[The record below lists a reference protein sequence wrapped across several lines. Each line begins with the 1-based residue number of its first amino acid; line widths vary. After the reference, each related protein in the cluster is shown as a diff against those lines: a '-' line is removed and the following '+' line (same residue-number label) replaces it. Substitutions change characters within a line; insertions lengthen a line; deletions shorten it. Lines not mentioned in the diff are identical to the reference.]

1 MGIGECSRLSRLPYT
16 TERANE
22 RARSELKNYANAMH
36 DIDHKSGLWAIY
48 YNEVS
53 AKKENCI
60 TIGRSGGWS
69 AEKSVSRRPES

>member
-1 MGIGECSRLSRLPYT
+1 MS
-16 TERANE
+16 ERADKE
-22 RARSELKNYANAMH
+22 RSELKNYANAMH

-60 TIGRSGGWS
+60 IIGRSAGRPTERLVECQS
-69 AEKSVSRRPES
+69 APRELMKYI